1 MLVDPNLP
9 LEDQNERLLRITQSL
24 MRKIEQNTDSDGL
37 AYVQFERAALL
48 EAQVRE
54 RTRDLERTLDLLQE
68 SNAQLAEANAET
80 EAARSNLGEALE
92 TVREGFALFD
102 ASDRLVLA
110 NSRFC
115 RDFLDIGD
123 GISPGLSFTGYVE
136 LVSSSRFLALPD
148 EETPDSWAARRL
160 SRHADRRAEFNVE
173 LIFDRWLKVSE
184 HRTASGGTVI
194 LQTDMTDIIRA
205 ERQERD
211 RLRDRQARMVRAT
224 LDHLNQGV
232 AIFARDGHLVGWN
245 RKMNTLLGLAAA
257 DPGRRAL
264 FSDLLGQ
271 LEDQISFHDGI
282 TADTL
287 RSWAGRGS
295 GRSPLAF
302 EVRRAPDRILSV
314 FAQEMPDGGFVIS
327 FTDVTAERQAAQA
340 LFEMNE
346 LLEKRVEERTLELG
360 DALSAAERAN
370 ASKSRFVAAASHDL
384 LQPLS
389 AAKLF
394 VSSLADRPQDDAAR
408 DMIAKAET
416 ALSSVEDII
425 DALLNISRLDSGK
438 ADLRIEP
445 MRLSA
450 ILAPLLD
457 ELEPV
462 AEAKGIELRVINS
475 SLTVNS
481 DPGYLRRI
489 IQNLMSNAIRYTDAG
504 RVVVGVRRTGRF
516 ARIEVWDTGPGIAE
530 TDRETIFQEF
540 RRLGDRQAGPS
551 GMGLG
556 LAIVERACHSLNHPL
571 SLWSEPGTGSCFSVG
586 IPIHEKDLPE
596 PKVQRPSERLH
607 GSCEGLIV
615 LLVEN
620 DLQFA
625 RAASITIEGWGAHV
639 IHATSGQEALD
650 LLDEIQITPDALIL
664 DHQLDDDMTGIE
676 VHDRIRD
683 LYGDIPGRIVSA
695 DRSRTLRQACADR
708 DIDLIAKPID
718 LEKLHGFLNR
728 IGPAASAA

>member
-1 MLVDPNLP
+1 MLVDPSLP
-9 LEDQNERLLRITQSL
+9 VEDQNKRLLRITQSL
-24 MRKIEQNTDSDGL
+24 MRKIEQNTDADGL

-68 SNAQLAEANAET
+68 SNARLAEANAET

-102 ASDRLVLA
+102 ARDRLVLA

-123 GISPGLSFTGYVE
+123 GIAPGLSFAGYVE
-136 LVSSSRFLALPD
+136 LVSSSRFLALP
-148 EETPDSWAARRL
+148 EGEAPDSWAARRL
-160 SRHADRRAEFNVE
+160 ARHEDSRAEFNVE
-173 LIFDRWLKVSE
+173 LILDRWLKVSE

-245 RKMNTLLGLAAA
+245 RKMNTLLGLSLA
-257 DPGRRAL
+257 DPGRHAL
-264 FSDLLGQ
+264 FSDLLDQ

-282 TADTL
+282 TAETL

-295 GRSPLAF
+295 GRRPIAF

-346 LLEKRVEERTLELG
+346 LLERRVEERTLELG

-438 ADLRIEP
+438 ADLRVEP

-450 ILAPLLD
+450 VLGPLLD
-457 ELEPV
+457 ELGPV
-462 AEAKGIELRVINS
+462 AEAKGIELRVVDS
-475 SLTVNS
+475 SLTVDS

-489 IQNLMSNAIRYTDAG
+489 IQNLMSNAIRYTEAG
-504 RVVVGVRRTGRF
+504 RVVVGARRTGRF
-516 ARIEVWDTGPGIAE
+516 ARIEVWDTGPGIAKD
-530 TDRETIFQEF
+530 DRDTIFKEF
-540 RRLGDRQAGPS
+540 RRLGNKEAGPT

-556 LAIVERACHSLNHPL
+556 LAIVERACHSLDHPL
-571 SLWSEPGTGSCFSVG
+571 SLWSEPGIGSCFSVG
-586 IPIHEKDLPE
+586 VPIHAKDLPE
-596 PKVQRPSERLH
+596 PKIHRPTERPH

-625 RAASITIEGWGAHV
+625 RAASITIEDWGAHV
-639 IHATSGQEALD
+639 IHAASGKEALD
-650 LLDEIQITPDALIL
+650 LLEEIQITPDALIL
-664 DHQLDDDMTGIE
+664 DFQLSDDMTGIE
-676 VHDRIRD
+676 VHDCICD
-683 LYGDIPGRIVSA
+683 IYGDIPARIVSA
-695 DRSRTLRQACADR
+695 DRSRTLRQACVDR
-708 DIDLIAKPID
+708 GIDLIAKPID

-728 IGPAASAA
+728 IGPAATAA